1 MKSFIS
7 DLKIQKDLA
16 NVIITHLIRKWRLQ
30 VAFSIIALGIFIMG
44 LITPFIVNYYFFLR
58 DIDPI
63 SNKEVVE
70 LILLYLVIILS
81 SFLYYRV
88 LKSSNGKDN
97 LINEIRY
104 FVYTWKYGKLL
115 YIKTINSCEYENIM
129 KYSKTMI
136 LNTETGDTSVIAL
149 SDKKYEYFMNKVIRV
164 TLYNIFNIYLDFKIK
179 NKCFTPFP
187 FLNKNLVLNPNS
199 LSKLMDTKKLEYLY
213 SYLVF
218 EKGKN
223 CADSYVYNTLYNKIF
238 KEVLKYIQSDKK
250 IEASYKE
257 EDVAALVDTTL
268 GHWCEMLFD
277 MKLKYSL
284 PK

>member
-30 VAFSIIALGIFIMG
+30 AIFAIIALGIFIVG
-44 LITPFIVNYYFFLR
+44 LITPFIANYYFFLR
-58 DIDPI
+58 GIDPI

-70 LILLYLVIILS
+70 FILLYFVIILS
-81 SFLYYRV
+81 SFLYYKV
-88 LKSSNGKDN
+88 LKSSNGKDS

-104 FVYTWKYGKLL
+104 FVFTWKYGKLL

-129 KYSKTMI
+129 KYSKTMV

-149 SDKKYEYFMNKVIRV
+149 SDKKYEYFMNKVIRA

-179 NKCFTPFP
+179 NKHFTPFP
-187 FLNKNLVLNPNS
+187 FLNKNLVLNS
-199 LSKLMDTKKLEYLY
+199 DALSKLMDTKRLEYLY

-223 CADSYVYNTLYNKIF
+223 CADSYIYNTLYNKIF
-238 KEVLKYIQSDKK
+238 KEVSQYIQNDKK
-250 IEASYKE
+250 IKAHYKE
-257 EDVAALVDTTL
+257 EDVAFLVHNTL
-268 GHWCEMLFD
+268 ENWCKMLFD
-277 MKLKYSL
+277 MKLNYSL

>member
-30 VAFSIIALGIFIMG
+30 VVFAIIALGIFIVG

-70 LILLYLVIILS
+70 IILLYFIIILS
-81 SFLYYRV
+81 SFLYYKV
-88 LKSSNGKDN
+88 LKSSNGKDS

-104 FVYTWKYGKLL
+104 FVFTWKYGKLL
-115 YIKTINSCEYENIM
+115 YINTINSCEYENIM

-149 SDKKYEYFMNKVIRV
+149 SDKKYEYFMNKVIRA
-164 TLYNIFNIYLDFKIK
+164 TLYNIFNIYLNFKIK

-187 FLNKNLVLNPNS
+187 FLNKNLVLNPNA
-199 LSKLMDTKKLEYLY
+199 LSKLMDTKRLEYLY

-223 CADSYVYNTLYNKIF
+223 CADCHIYNTLYNKIF

-250 IEASYKE
+250 IEVHYKE
-257 EDVAALVDTTL
+257 EDIAALVDTTL
-268 GHWCEMLFD
+268 VHWCEMLFD

>member
-16 NVIITHLIRKWRLQ
+16 NVIITHLIRKWKLQ
-30 VAFSIIALGIFIMG
+30 VAFSIIALDIFIMG

-115 YIKTINSCEYENIM
+115 YIKTINSCEYKNIM
-129 KYSKTMI
+129 KYSKIMM
-136 LNTETGDTSVIAL
+136 LNTETGDSSIVSL

-179 NKCFTPFP
+179 NKYFVPFP
-187 FLNKNLVLNPNS
+187 FLNKDLILDPNV

-213 SYLVF
+213 SSLVF
-218 EKGKN
+218 EKENTCSG
-223 CADSYVYNTLYNKIF
+223 CYIYNTLYNAIF
-238 KEVLKYIQSDKK
+238 KEVLKHIQDDRK
-250 IEASYKE
+250 IKESYKE
-257 EDVAALVDTTL
+257 EDVAFLVNNTL
-268 GHWCEMLFD
+268 GNWCKILFD
-277 MKLKYSL
+277 MKLNYYL